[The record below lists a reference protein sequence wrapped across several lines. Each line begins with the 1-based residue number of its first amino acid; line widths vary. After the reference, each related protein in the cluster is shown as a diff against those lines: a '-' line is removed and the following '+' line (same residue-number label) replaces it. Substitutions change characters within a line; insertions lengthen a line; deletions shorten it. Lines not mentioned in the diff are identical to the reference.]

1 MFCFYPAEMGA
12 IENTKLC
19 DFTSTNNNDFICT
32 PIAPPAPEAAFFEIK
47 PALLNLVMK
56 EQFSG
61 ISTDDA
67 ASHLNNF
74 VELCEMQKYKDVD
87 GDIIKLKLFPF
98 SLRGRAKDWL
108 LSLPRN
114 SIDSWDKCKDAFIG
128 KYYPPTKIISLRS
141 DIMKFRQFDNEH
153 VAQAWERMKSLI
165 KNCPTH
171 GLTTW
176 MIIQTF
182 YAGLNFSSRN
192 LLDSA
197 AGGTFMSITLGAA
210 TKLLDDM
217 MINYS
222 EWHTERAPQDK
233 KVNSVEETSSL
244 SDKIIT
250 IMSMLVNGKAH
261 VDPNNI
267 PSASLVAQEE
277 HVDVNF
283 IKGNNLNNNAYR
295 NNFGN
300 NNYRPYPS
308 NNGNAYGNSGNSY
321 SNNRS
326 APSELEVML
335 KDFISKQTA
344 FNKSVEEKFGK
355 TDVLASKVD
364 SLALDVELLKLKVMP
379 QDVKESKTLNA
390 IQVRIDD
397 NVRMLAELHAR
408 WEREDEIAR
417 NSKITK
423 VCTITTTSNTE
434 VPSASI
440 PPTSN
445 GKIVGV
451 GKVPTPSTKLPKTF
465 SDKSAEIFRSVVD
478 NSPFT
483 FDKNDFDFD
492 DCNIPE
498 VIKFLQMLAKS
509 PNASAINMAF
519 TKHITN
525 ALMQIREEKLKL
537 KASIPRKL
545 EDGWEP
551 IIKMKVDEFDCN
563 ALCDLGASISVMPKK
578 NYDMLDLPQL
588 EQCYLDVHS
597 ADITRKKPLGRVND
611 VLIMVNNNFDPV
623 DFVILD
629 IECNASCLIILGRP
643 FLRTVGVVID
653 MRDEIIKYQFP
664 LKKGMEHF
672 PRKRKKSPFDSI
684 IRTNYVVDVSLLEN
698 T

>member
-1 MFCFYPAEMGA
+1 MGTTA
-12 IENTKLC
+12 ENTKLC
-19 DFTSTNNNDFICT
+19 DFTSTNNSDFICT
-32 PIAPPAPEAAFFEIK
+32 PIAPPAPDAVFYEIK

-67 ASHLNNF
+67 AAHLNNF

-114 SIDSWDKCKDAFIG
+114 SIDSWVKCKDAFIG
-128 KYYPPTKIISLRS
+128 KYYPPAKIISLRS
-141 DIMKFRQFDNEH
+141 DIMKFRQYDNEH
-153 VAQAWERMKSLI
+153 VAQAWERMKSLV

-197 AGGTFMSITLGAA
+197 AGGTFMSLTLGAA
-210 TKLLDDM
+210 TKLLDNM
-217 MINYS
+217 MTNYS
-222 EWHTERAPQDK
+222 EWHTERAPQGK

-244 SDKIIT
+244 SDKIDT

-261 VDPNNI
+261 VDPSNI
-267 PSASLVAQEE
+267 PLSSLVAQEE

-283 IKGNNLNNNAYR
+283 IKSNNFNNNAYR

-308 NNGNAYGNSGNSY
+308 NNGNAYGNSYGNSY

-326 APSELEVML
+326 APSDLEVML

-355 TDVLASKVD
+355 IDVLASKVD
-364 SLALDVELLKLKVMP
+364 SLALDVEFLKLKVMP
-379 QDVKESKTLNA
+379 PDTKEIKSANA

-397 NVRMLAELHAR
+397 NIRMLAELHAR

-417 NSKITK
+417 NNKISK

-434 VPSASI
+434 NSNASI
-440 PPTSN
+440 PPTVN
-445 GKIVGV
+445 GKVV
-451 GKVPTPSTKLPKTF
+451 DEGKPTFSTKKPRTIKPA
-465 SDKSAEIFRSVVD
+465 SDKCAEIFQSMGT
-478 NSPFT
+478 PFT
-483 FDKNDFDFD
+483 FDSNDLDFD
-492 DCNIPE
+492 DCNISE
-498 VIKFLQMLAKS
+498 VIKFLQKLVKS
-509 PNASAINMAF
+509 PSASAMNKAF
-519 TKHITN
+519 TQHITN
-525 ALMQIREEKLKL
+525 ALMQVREEKLKL
-537 KASIPRKL
+537 KASIPRKV

-551 IIKMKVDEFDCN
+551 IIKMKVENFDCN
-563 ALCDLGASISVMPKK
+563 ALCDLGASISVMPRKI
-578 NYDMLDLPQL
+578 YDMLDLPPL
-588 EQCYLDVHS
+588 EQCYLDVHPVDT
-597 ADITRKKPLGRVND
+597 ARKKPLGRVND
-611 VLIMVNNNFDPV
+611 VLIMVNNNFVPV
-623 DFVILD
+623 DFIVLD
-629 IECNASCLIILGRP
+629 IECNASCPIVLGRP
-643 FLRTVGVVID
+643 FLRTVGAIID
-653 MRDEIIKYQFP
+653 LRDGIIKYQFP

-672 PRKRKKSPFDSI
+672 PRKRKKSPYDSI
-684 IRTNYVVDVSLLEN
+684 IRTSYDLDASSLEN